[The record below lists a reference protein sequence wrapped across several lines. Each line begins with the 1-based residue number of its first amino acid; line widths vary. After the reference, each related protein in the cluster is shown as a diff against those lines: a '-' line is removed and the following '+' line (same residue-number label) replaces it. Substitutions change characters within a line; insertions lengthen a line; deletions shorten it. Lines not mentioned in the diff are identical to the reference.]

1 MFSIIDTGLVKALV
15 WFSPGSRAKASLAPG
30 SARPVAD
37 PRAIPAPSLI
47 QPMRAGYEERR
58 CASSAEPGASH
69 TPETSSVRESSH
81 TQEFATA

>member
-15 WFSPGSRAKASLAPG
+15 WFSPGSRAKSSLAPH

-37 PRAIPAPSLI
+37 PGALPAPSLI
-47 QPMRAGYEERR
+47 VPRLAGYEECRR
-58 CASSAEPGASH
+58 ATAQEPGASH

-81 TQEFATA
+81 TQEFTTA